1 MKTNVS
7 GSSAEYHYVDKIP
20 TMLKESINTTTNLT
34 ESLIKSS
41 AARSEQWK
49 PNVTVSA
56 IIEREGKFMMIE
68 EFSHGRLV
76 YNQPAGHLEEGE
88 SLFQAVEREVRE
100 ETAWGFKPEMAV
112 GLYMHPSP
120 SSDVT
125 YLRICFTG
133 SCHDHHPD
141 QPLDNGIHKVI
152 WMSIEE
158 IRQNVDRLRSPMVL
172 NCINDYLAGN
182 RFPLSYFKHQL
193 NIE

>member
-7 GSSAEYHYVDKIP
+7 SSFAEGHYVDKIER
-20 TMLKESINTTTNLT
+20 MLKELMNTKTNL
-34 ESLIKSS
+34 SQDLIKSS
-41 AARSEQWK
+41 GNRSEQWK
-49 PNVTVSA
+49 PNLTVSA
-56 IIEREGKFMMIE
+56 IIERDGKFMMIE

-88 SLFQAVEREVRE
+88 SLFQAVKREVRE

-125 YLRICFTG
+125 YLRICFSG
-133 SCHDHHPD
+133 SCYDHHPD
-141 QPLDNGIHKVI
+141 QTLDDGIHKVL

-158 IRQNVDRLRSPMVL
+158 IRQNVDRLRSPIVL
-172 NCINDYLAGN
+172 SCINDYLAGN
-182 RFPLSYFKHQL
+182 RFPLSYFKHL
-193 NIE
+193 LDEE